1 MHRVHLHESFS
12 YRLSYRYSIYILYNS
27 VCVCVCVSKLFGLA
41 KKELLKVAKKEGFL
55 CNVII
60 L

>member
-1 MHRVHLHESFS
+1 MHRVHLHESLS

-27 VCVCVCVSKLFGLA
+27 VCVCVSKLFGLA
-41 KKELLKVAKKEGFL
+41 KKELLKVAKKKGFL